1 MRLAIVLVCL
11 TLIHFSHGR
20 QYLCD
25 STAKCGC
32 SKKQPMLSRIISEHM
47 NNDGYWGWIVS
58 IKKADQ
64 PTCGGSIISNSWI
77 LTSASCVREIPRQ
90 LLSVAVGLSNVQS
103 STQTRPAAEIIIHPN
118 HNQSFFINDIALIR
132 LEAPLNTDDPSIA
145 QICLPAETAG
155 NYSSDNSSLV
165 ALSWGVSSEWGPL
178 SVKDK
183 AYGKLREVPTTAVSI
198 DSEDC
203 QSIITDDSTQLCA
216 QVVKPNIDTCAGDA
230 GNPLMVYT
238 PSRQWIVVGLVSFGI
253 LCDGQYPSVY
263 TRVSAYLDWIKLK
276 TGIGST
282 AK

>member
-1 MRLAIVLVCL
+1 MDC
-11 TLIHFSHGR
+11 
-20 QYLCD
+20 YY
-25 STAKCGC
+25 
-32 SKKQPMLSRIISEHM
+32 KK
-47 NNDGYWGWIVS
+47 
-58 IKKADQ
+58 
-64 PTCGGSIISNSWI
+64 GGSI
-77 LTSASCVREIPRQ
+77 ASCGREIPRQ
-90 LLSVAVGLSNVQS
+90 LLSVTVGSSNAQS

-132 LEAPLNTDDPSIA
+132 LEAPLNTDDSSIA
-145 QICLPAETAG
+145 QICLPAEMTG

-165 ALSWGVSSEWGPL
+165 ALN
-178 SVKDK
+178 K

-203 QSIITDDSTQLCA
+203 QSIITDASTQLCA
-216 QVVKPNIDTCAGDA
+216 QVVKSNIDTCTGDA

-238 PSRQWIVVGLVSFGI
+238 SSRQWIVVGLVSFGI

-276 TGIGST
+276 TGIDST